1 MRPVSET
8 RPTLYLPSG
17 NIRFFTNS
25 VKVQLRSVRQ
35 LPVYIIIFDL
45 SFMNA
50 VIFGVDLSSMNAN
63 FFQSGN
69 RCKTIHSHN
78 KLWAVQSV
86 IISIHTEESLS
97 QELLQSKMQKT
108 L

>member
-1 MRPVSET
+1 
-8 RPTLYLPSG
+8 
-17 NIRFFTNS
+17 

-78 KLWAVQSV
+78 KLWAVQK
-86 IISIHTEESLS
+86 SLS
-97 QELLQSKMQKT
+97 ADKLKT
-108 L
+108 KRYVV